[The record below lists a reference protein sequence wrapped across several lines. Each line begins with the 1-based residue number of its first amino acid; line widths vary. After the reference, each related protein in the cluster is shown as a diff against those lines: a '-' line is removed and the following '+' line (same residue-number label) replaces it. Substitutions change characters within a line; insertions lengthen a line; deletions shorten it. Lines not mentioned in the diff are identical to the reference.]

1 MRKGDER
8 LKKEEMITGKDQVE
22 EGEERR
28 NCEEKKGRK
37 GTEKSDEIRRKEDR
51 R

>member
-28 NCEEKKGRK
+28 NCEKKRVGK
-37 GTEKSDEIRRKEDR
+37 GQKNTT
-51 R
+51 